1 MTRARRP
8 WWAPFGA
15 AELTVALAALAIAP
29 GTAARAASAGPHISA
44 TAAIVIDARD
54 GHVLYR
60 LRATDQRAIASATK
74 LMTALVAIEEL
85 PLERRVRAVLYAP
98 AAAESR
104 IDLRPGERMAVAD
117 LMRALLLESANDAA
131 QTLAVR
137 AAGSEAAFVAQ
148 MNDRARALG
157 LRETRFANPIGLD
170 APGNHSSAKDLA
182 RIARAV
188 LANDFLAA
196 TVDMPRARLTT
207 GARTRVIANRNR
219 LVARVPYIDGVKTGH
234 TQTAGYVLVGA
245 ATRKG
250 AQLVSVVLGA
260 PSDAA
265 RDADTLGLLRHG
277 FSRYRRVPAVRRGAT
292 LARAQVAHFGDREA
306 RLVAA
311 RRVSVTARRGQRV
324 RTVVEAPAEV
334 TGPLPEGARVGTV
347 RVYRSGRLVRTV
359 ALVSATTVP
368 EAGFFRK
375 LRGFALPVILIAAGV
390 GLWLAVRRRR
400 SPPVTMRSPAEAER

>member
-1 MTRARRP
+1 MILTRRP
-8 WWAPFGA
+8 RAPFGTA
-15 AELTVALAALAIAP
+15 ALSVALIAP
-29 GTAARAASAGPHISA
+29 AIGPPAAAAQEPGPRVSAS
-44 TAAIVIDARD
+44 AAIVVDARD

-60 LRATDQRAIASATK
+60 RRAADQRPIASATK

-85 PLERRVRAVLYAP
+85 PLERRVRAVRYTP

-104 IDLRPGERMAVAD
+104 IDLRPGERMSVAD

-137 AAGSEAAFVAQ
+137 AAGSVDAFVAR

-157 LRETRFANPIGLD
+157 LEGTSFANPIGLD
-170 APGNHSSAKDLA
+170 APGNHSSARDLA
-182 RIARAV
+182 RIARTV
-188 LANDFLAA
+188 LADDFLAA

-207 GARTRVIANRNR
+207 GARGRVIANRNR
-219 LVARVPYIDGVKTGH
+219 LVARVPFVEGVKTGH

-250 AQLVSVVLGA
+250 ARLVSVVLGA
-260 PSDAA
+260 PSEAA
-265 RDADTLGLLRHG
+265 RDADTLGLLRYG

-324 RTVVEAPAEV
+324 RTVVEAPQEV
-334 TGPLPEGARVGTV
+334 TGPLPRGASVGTV
-347 RVYRSGRLVRTV
+347 RVYRAGRLVRAV
-359 ALVSATTVP
+359 PLVTATAVP
-368 EAGFFRK
+368 EAGLLRK
-375 LRGFALPVILIAAGV
+375 LGGFVVPVLLIAAGV
-390 GLWLAVRRRR
+390 ALWLAVRRRR
-400 SPPVTMRSPAEAER
+400 APRMRIRRPAEAE